1 MDRRAFIG
9 SFGFWIL
16 AMPRVAIAQ
25 SARKVYRI
33 GIISVGSTTS
43 LAGSKP
49 QSASAIA
56 FLRAM
61 GELGYIYGQHFVT
74 ESRGT
79 EGKPERATILAAE
92 LVTLQL
98 DVIVASGPTLVAL
111 KQATTT
117 IPIVMAAASDPV
129 GSGYVQSLGHPGS
142 NFTGLSLQATET
154 TGKRLELLKE
164 ISPGAAPVAVIWS
177 KSGIADW
184 SAAEAAARQRGWKLL
199 PLEIRDVDELE
210 RTLRAAV
217 EARAGAI
224 LVFAASILFPHAQ
237 RVADLV
243 ARCRLPAIYDLR
255 PYVEAGGLM
264 SYGPNI
270 VDIWRRSAVYVD
282 KILKG
287 ANPADLPIEQPT
299 KFELVI
305 NAKTARTLSLTIPQ
319 SLLLRADE
327 VIQ

>member
-79 EGKPERATILAAE
+79 EGKPERAAILAAE
-92 LVTLQL
+92 LATLQL
-98 DVIVASGPTLVAL
+98 DVIVASGPTLAAL

-129 GSGYVQSLGHPGS
+129 GSGYVQSLGHPGG
-142 NFTGLSLQATET
+142 NITGLSLQATET
-154 TGKRLELLKE
+154 IGRRLELLKE
-164 ISPGAAPVAVIWS
+164 IIPGAAPVAVIWNR
-177 KSGIADW
+177 SGVADW
-184 SAAEAAARQRGWKLL
+184 SAAEAAARERGWKLL
-199 PLEIRDVDELE
+199 SLEIRDAGELE
-210 RTLRAAV
+210 GALKAAT
-217 EARAGAI
+217 EARAGAA
-224 LVFAASILFPHAQ
+224 LVFAGSVLFPHAR
-237 RVADLV
+237 RVAEL
-243 ARCRLPAIYDLR
+243 AAMSRLPAIYDLR
-255 PYVEAGGLM
+255 PYVEAGGLI

-305 NAKTARTLSLTIPQ
+305 NLKAAKALGIAIPQ
-319 SLLLRADE
+319 SLLLRAE
-327 VIQ
+327 AIQ